1 MAGEVPTEFEDMKV
15 KKFQWLLRGF
25 CCELP
30 SLKKA
35 VQYHAFKGIVLSI
48 LILLVGTG
56 GNFLIAGLK
65 AHATYG
71 VIFLAIETVLLIY
84 NLLLL
89 KSVRDNRTAGVFK
102 IIKVGCLVSLYIEL
116 ITEFAFLLLHILL
129 FNDLRR
135 SGVPIG
141 VLIAGIFW
149 TSALLFLTALVI
161 YGIHGDKPKIVSAYI
176 YIKGILFA
184 LVILLFLMR
193 IIYIVVA
200 YSNHGFY
207 IDVTIIAF
215 ILFVISGDYYL
226 KLFLLQ
232 VNMMTID
239 QVILG
244 HRQSL
249 NI

>member
-1 MAGEVPTEFEDMKV
+1 MAGDVPTVFEDMKV

-89 KSVRDNRTAGVFK
+89 ERVRDNRTTGVFK

-116 ITEFAFLLLHILL
+116 IPEFAFLLLHILL

-184 LVILLFLMR
+184 QVILILFTG
-193 IIYIVVA
+193 ITYIMEA
-200 YSNHGFY
+200 HSIHGFY
-207 IDVTIIAF
+207 IYVMIITF
-215 ILFVISGDYYL
+215 ILFVISMDYYL
-226 KLFLLQ
+226 KLFALQ
-232 VNMMTID
+232 VDMMTID
-239 QVILG
+239 QVIHG
-244 HRQSL
+244 HPQPL

>member
-1 MAGEVPTEFEDMKV
+1 MAGDVPTEFEDMKV

-71 VIFLAIETVLLIY
+71 VIFLTIETVLLIY
-84 NLLLL
+84 NLILL

-129 FNDLRR
+129 RR
-135 SGVPIG
+135 PGVPIG
-141 VLIAGIFW
+141 VLIAGIFL

-184 LVILLFLMR
+184 LVILVFLTG

-200 YSNHGFY
+200 YSIHGFY
-207 IDVTIIAF
+207 IYVTIIAF
-215 ILFVISGDYYL
+215 ILFVISMDYYL
-226 KLFLLQ
+226 KLFALQ

-239 QVILG
+239 QVIHG
-244 HRQSL
+244 HL
-249 NI
+249 